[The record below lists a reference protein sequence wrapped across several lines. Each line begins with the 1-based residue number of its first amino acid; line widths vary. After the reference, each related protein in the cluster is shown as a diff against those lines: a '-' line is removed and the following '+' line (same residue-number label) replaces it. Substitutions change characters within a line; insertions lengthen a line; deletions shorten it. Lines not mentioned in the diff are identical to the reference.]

1 MTSGAVVPGVSGT
14 RAPDLGRRSAAGNMV
29 AFGLALGCVTVASLL
44 VARLAGPAVLGEYTL
59 LRVLPW
65 LTGVVVSCGLPVSSA
80 FHLAAP
86 SGADPRLRPTLATL
100 AGLGVVIGVAVWS
113 LATPLLHAGLLQQV
127 PRRLLLVAGATV
139 ATRLLTV
146 WGKACCQGTSDMR
159 GANLVIVAEEFF
171 FIPAYAVAL
180 AVGPQGITAVV
191 AGLVGCGVAA
201 TAVSLGRVHAGG
213 FFRGWGRPSPAL
225 ARSVT
230 AFGAR
235 GQLSDLLML
244 VNLRLDFL
252 ILGGLAGPAVL
263 GQYAVASKCAELM
276 RLPSTA
282 CNYVLYPRF
291 ARAPRSVADAE
302 ARRLAWRCCLMTV
315 VAVPLMVVAAVVG
328 LPLLYGS
335 GFRSAVVPAC
345 VLVVGLAFDGAAA
358 VASAYLRGVGHPGTN
373 SIGIAV
379 GVTVT
384 VALDVLLIPRY
395 GALGAAVASSVAYL
409 TTTAMLVLLAHR
421 LTLPA
426 GRAGRH
432 DQLHVR
438 PAARLRRSRTAADPG
453 GGVSGS

>member
-1 MTSGAVVPGVSGT
+1 MTPGAVVGGVAGT
-14 RAPDLGRRSAAGNMV
+14 GPPELGRRSAAGNMI
-29 AFGLALGCVTVASLL
+29 AFGLALGCVTLASLL

-80 FHLAAP
+80 FHLAGP
-86 SGADPRLRPTLATL
+86 SGADPRLRPTLAAL
-100 AGLGVVIGVAVWS
+100 AGLGAGIGVAVWS
-113 LATPLLHAGLLQQV
+113 LAVPLLHAGLLQQV
-127 PRRLLLVAGATV
+127 PRWLLLLTGVTV

-180 AVGPQGITAVV
+180 AAGLRGITAVV
-191 AGLVGCGVAA
+191 AGLLGCGIAA
-201 TAVSLGRVHAGG
+201 SAVSLARIRAGG
-213 FFRGWGRPSPAL
+213 FFRGWGRPSMGL
-225 ARSVT
+225 ARSVA

-235 GQLSDLLML
+235 GQLGDLLML
-244 VNLRLDFL
+244 MNLRLDFL
-252 ILGGLAGPAVL
+252 ILGALAGPAVL

-291 ARAPRSVADAE
+291 ARVPRAVADVE
-302 ARRLAWRCCLMTV
+302 ARRLAWRCCLVTV
-315 VAVPLMVVAAVVG
+315 LAVPPMIVAAVVG

-358 VASAYLRGVGHPGTN
+358 VASAYLRGVGRPGVN
-373 SIGIAV
+373 SV
-379 GVTVT
+379 GMGLGVVVT

-409 TTTAMLVLLAHR
+409 TNTAMLVLLASR
-421 LTLPA
+421 LALPA

-432 DQLHVR
+432 DRPRAR
-438 PAARLRRSRTAADPG
+438 PAARLRRWRDAAEPRE
-453 GGVSGS
+453 GVSGS

>member
-1 MTSGAVVPGVSGT
+1 MTPGGVVPGVVGT
-14 RAPDLGRRSAAGNMV
+14 GAADLGRRSAAANMV
-29 AFGLALGCVTVASLL
+29 AFGLALGCVTLASLL

-65 LTGVVVSCGLPVSSA
+65 LTGVVVSCGLPTSSA
-80 FHLAAP
+80 FHLAGP
-86 SGADPRLRPTLATL
+86 SSADPRLRPTLAAL
-100 AGLGVVIGVAVWS
+100 AGVGVCIGVAVWT
-113 LATPLLHAGLLQQV
+113 LATPLLHARLLQQV
-127 PRRLLLVAGATV
+127 APWLLLVTGATV
-139 ATRLLTV
+139 VTRLLTV

-180 AVGPQGITAVV
+180 AAGLRGITAVV
-191 AGLVGCGVAA
+191 GGLVGCGAVAS
-201 TAVSLGRVHAGG
+201 AVSLGRIRAGG
-213 FFRGWGRPSPAL
+213 FFRGWGRPSVGL
-225 ARSVT
+225 ARSVA

-235 GQLSDLLML
+235 GQFGDLLML
-244 VNLRLDFL
+244 MNLRLDFL

-302 ARRLAWRCCLMTV
+302 ARRLVWRCCLVTV
-315 VAVPLMVVAAVVG
+315 AAVPLMVVAAVVG

-335 GFRSAVVPAC
+335 GFRGAVVPAC
-345 VLVVGLAFDGAAA
+345 VLGLGLAFDGAAA

-373 SIGIAV
+373 SVGIGV

-384 VALDVLLIPRY
+384 VALDLLLIPRY

-409 TTTAMLVLLAHR
+409 TTTATLVLLAHR
-421 LTLPA
+421 LALPA
-426 GRAGRH
+426 GRARCDDSPRVGS
-432 DQLHVR
+432 
-438 PAARLRRSRTAADPG
+438 AAGPWRSRHAADPQ